1 MTTAPTTGVVGV
13 VVAAGVVTGVVGVA
27 GVVVAGGV
35 VTGVAGVVL
44 DGLRLRAAA
53 ATLLSLTVAALA
65 ESGVALATAAAVLLD
80 PAAVSELS
88 PPPHALNTALD
99 AKQINNALLSFIIIY
114 VLRKRLETSRKKL
127 VRLDVFRRSVISAE
141 ANTCMLRTAANV
153 INACTAVH

>member
-1 MTTAPTTGVVGV
+1 M
-13 VVAAGVVTGVVGVA
+13 GVA

-35 VTGVAGVVL
+35 VTGVVGVVGVVVAGAVVTGVVGVVGVVL

-53 ATLLSLTVAALA
+53 ATLLSLTVASLA
-65 ESGVALATAAAVLLD
+65 ESGVALATVAAVLLF

-114 VLRKRLETSRKKL
+114 ELRKRLETSRKN
-127 VRLDVFRRSVISAE
+127 RRGLTSSEE
-141 ANTCMLRTAANV
+141 A
-153 INACTAVH
+153 

>member
-65 ESGVALATAAAVLLD
+65 ESGVALATSAAVLLD
-80 PAAVSELS
+80 PAAVSELP

-114 VLRKRLETSRKKL
+114 VFAEKIRNLTKK
-127 VRLDVFRRSVISAE
+127 AGE
-141 ANTCMLRTAANV
+141 A
-153 INACTAVH
+153 

>member
-1 MTTAPTTGVVGV
+1 MTTAPTTGVVG

-88 PPPHALNTALD
+88 PPPHALNIALD

-114 VLRKRLETSRKKL
+114 VFAEKIRNLTKK
-127 VRLDVFRRSVISAE
+127 AGE
-141 ANTCMLRTAANV
+141 A
-153 INACTAVH
+153 